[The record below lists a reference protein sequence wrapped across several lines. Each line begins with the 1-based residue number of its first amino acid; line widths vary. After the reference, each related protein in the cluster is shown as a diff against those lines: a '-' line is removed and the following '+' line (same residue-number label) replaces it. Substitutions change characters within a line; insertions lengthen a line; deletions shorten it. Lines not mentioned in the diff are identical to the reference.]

1 MLLLFL
7 PPLPQQKLLNIHIFI
22 IKPSRK
28 HPSKHLALALP
39 ACSLMNSRG
48 TSKRSPLTVQGQHMI
63 SSSALNS
70 VEVTSLY
77 ESDFLNTILS
87 HLFTHAL
94 NHINLFHVYFWA
106 A

>member
-1 MLLLFL
+1 
-7 PPLPQQKLLNIHIFI
+7 
-22 IKPSRK
+22 
-28 HPSKHLALALP
+28 
-39 ACSLMNSRG
+39 
-48 TSKRSPLTVQGQHMI
+48 MI